1 MALFEKG
8 QSGNPA
14 GRPRG
19 VPNKASAV
27 IKQAFIQTFANLGGV
42 DGFTD
47 WAKENKTEFYKLSA
61 KLLPQEMRA
70 EVDVNVSLEDALERI
85 RRSRPEII
93 DGTAERLPDIRAGL
107 LAHQGQDGPDQPV
120 QSEPRAEI
128 LTPEA

>member
-1 MALFEKG
+1 MFQPG

-14 GRPRG
+14 GKPRG
-19 VPNKASAV
+19 AVNKINRAL
-27 IKQAFIQTFANLGGV
+27 KEAFLLTFENLGGA
-42 DGFTD
+42 DGLTE
-47 WAKENKTEFYKLSA
+47 WARENKTEFYKLSA

-107 LAHQGQDGPDQPV
+107 LAHQGQGGTDQSV